1 MKITWE
7 HVTPICDELFSE
19 VESMY
24 SIQIPDDL
32 KPILKEGNGGA
43 PSKRL
48 FDDEKSKTHEMKT
61 LLSYN
66 RSDMENVY
74 SAFEVLKEIDSKLIP
89 FANDPAGNL
98 ICYDGSK
105 VVYWH
110 HETDEIEPIADSISE
125 FFAKLY

>member
-1 MKITWE
+1 MKINWE
-7 HVTPICDELFSE
+7 RVAPICDELISK
-19 VESMY
+19 VESLY

-32 KPILKEGNGGA
+32 KSILKESNGGV

-48 FDDEKSKTHEMKT
+48 FDDGKSKKHEMKT

-66 RSDMENVY
+66 RSDIENVY

-105 VVYWH
+105 VVYWN
-110 HETDEIEPIADSISE
+110 HETDEIEPIADSVTE
-125 FFAKLY
+125 FFDKLY

>member
-1 MKITWE
+1 MRITWR
-7 HVTPICDELFSE
+7 HATPICDELISE
-19 VESMY
+19 VEGMY
-24 SIQIPDDL
+24 GIQIPDDL
-32 KPILKEGNGGA
+32 KFIIKEGNGGV

-48 FDDEKSKTHEMKT
+48 FDDEKAKAHEMKT
-61 LLSYN
+61 LLSYY

-74 SAFEVLKEIDSKLIP
+74 SSFKVLKEIDSKLIP

-105 VVYWH
+105 VVYWN
-110 HETDEIEPIADSISE
+110 HETDEIETVADSISS

>member
-7 HVTPICDELFSE
+7 YTTPICDGLITE
-19 VESMY
+19 VESMFC
-24 SIQIPDDL
+24 IQIPDEL
-32 KPILKEGNGGA
+32 KSILKEGNCGV
-43 PSKRL
+43 PSKRF
-48 FDDEKSKTHEMKT
+48 FDDEKSRAHEMKT

-74 SAFEVLKEIDSKLIP
+74 SAFKVLKEIDGKLIP

-110 HETDEIEPIADSISE
+110 HETDEIEPVADSISE
-125 FFAKLY
+125 FFDKLY

>member
-1 MKITWE
+1 MRITWE
-7 HVTPICDELFSE
+7 HATPICDGLFSE

-24 SIQIPDDL
+24 GIQIPDDL
-32 KPILKEGNGGA
+32 KSVLMEGNGGT
-43 PSKRL
+43 PSKRF

-74 SAFEVLKEIDSKLIP
+74 SAFELLKEIDSKLIP

-110 HETDEIEPIADSISE
+110 HETDEIDPVADSISC
-125 FFAKLY
+125 FFANLY

>member
-1 MKITWE
+1 MRITWE
-7 HVTPICDELFSE
+7 RVSPICDELITE
-19 VESMY
+19 VENMY

-32 KPILKEGNGGA
+32 KSVLKEGNGGT
-43 PSKRL
+43 PSKRF
-48 FDDEKSKTHEMKT
+48 FDDEESKSHEMKT

-74 SAFEVLKEIDSKLIP
+74 SAFKVLKEIDSKLLP

-105 VVYWH
+105 VVYWN
-110 HETDEIEPIADSISE
+110 HETDELETVANSILE
-125 FFAKLY
+125 FFDKLY